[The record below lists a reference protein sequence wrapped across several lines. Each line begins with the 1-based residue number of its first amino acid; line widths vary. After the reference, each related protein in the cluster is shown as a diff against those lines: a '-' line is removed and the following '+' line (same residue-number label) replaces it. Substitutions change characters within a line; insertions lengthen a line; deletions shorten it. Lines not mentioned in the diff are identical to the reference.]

1 MALHIEIVSLIPHQH
16 MRRWGLLYVLLILIK
31 DEADVVLK
39 ISFYNK

>member
-1 MALHIEIVSLIPHQH
+1 MALHIEIVSLISHQH
-16 MRRWGLLYVLLILIK
+16 MPRWGLLYVLILIK